1 MLNTKQINVI
11 YTGLV
16 EKYGE
21 AEAYD
26 RFLEKYPEYESE
38 LTLAAAG
45 ELKDIDPSLRKGFVD
60 VDELMSLPEATGELD
75 LDVRGLKDEDGFGN
89 EDDEETTDVEPK
101 PEVPAKTPKAEKPA
115 KEPKAKTPKAEK
127 PAKEPKAKKEP
138 AGDSKAARAEKMYI
152 ESTDKSRKTMISM
165 FIQVLGMSNAGA
177 STYYQNIKKKV
188 GA

>member
-60 VDELMSLPEATGELD
+60 VDELMSLPDIVTGKQI
-75 LDVRGLKDEDGFGN
+75 G
-89 EDDEETTDVEPK
+89 
-101 PEVPAKTPKAEKPA
+101 
-115 KEPKAKTPKAEK
+115 
-127 PAKEPKAKKEP
+127 
-138 AGDSKAARAEKMYI
+138 RAH
-152 ESTDKSRKTMISM
+152 
-165 FIQVLGMSNAGA
+165 V
-177 STYYQNIKKKV
+177 
-188 GA
+188 